1 MKNVLQ
7 IAFGVLIIFAGYLL
21 YNTLNAPIEFVKTL
35 DERTEAVVAKLKD
48 IRIIERAYKVKYGSY
63 TDDFDE
69 LIRFIQNDSLEY
81 EVASGSEDDSVA
93 IAEGRV
99 TSVRVML
106 AARDTLFSG
115 RTVNFQEIA
124 LVPFTN
130 GKKFNLGVNNITTE
144 SGVEVNVFE
153 ASIEYVDILADMM
166 ESDKQ
171 EIINL
176 YDRKKTEGRY
186 TGVKVGSLEKAN
198 NDAGSWES

>member
-1 MKNVLQ
+1 MKNLLQ
-7 IAFGVLIIFAGYLL
+7 IVLGLL
-21 YNTLNAPIEFVKTL
+21 VIAAAYFLYSTLNAPIAFNKTI
-35 DERTEAVVAKLKD
+35 DERTEAIVTKLKD
-48 IRIIERAYKVKYGSY
+48 IRILERAYKVKYGSY

-69 LIRFIQNDSLEY
+69 LIRFIKNDSLEY
-81 EVASGSEDDSVA
+81 EVATGSEDDSVA

-99 TSVRVML
+99 SSMRVML

-115 RTVNFQEIA
+115 RTVNFDEIA
-124 LVPFTN
+124 IVPFTD
-130 GKKFNLGVNNITTE
+130 GKKFNLGINNITTE

-153 ASIEYVDILADMM
+153 ASIEYRDFLSDIM

-176 YDRKKTEGRY
+176 YDRKKTENRY
-186 TGVKVGSLEKAN
+186 PGVKVGSLEKAN